1 MFGKLSS
8 SRAFSLVLGALAAF
22 TVFPILVVAFQFLAL
37 GNIANGTVPEP
48 AFPRLLY
55 WITLLGSVSY
65 LVLLPLCGWR
75 RRGGWGAAQ
84 GFLAVFAIF
93 MAFQSWSMWG
103 ANLLPQLK
111 EGAWYALRSL
121 AWDIANLLL
130 LIAYATALVF
140 ALVEQR
146 RDRLGR

>member
-8 SRAFSLVLGALAAF
+8 SRAFSLVLGVLAAF
-22 TVFPILVVAFQFLAL
+22 TVFPILAVALQFLVL

-55 WITLLGSVSY
+55 WITLLGSVLY

-93 MAFQSWSMWG
+93 MAFQYWSMWAG
-103 ANLLPQLK
+103 NILPHLK
-111 EGAWYALRSL
+111 EGAWYAFRGL

-140 ALVEQR
+140 ALVER
-146 RDRLGR
+146 GRDRLGR